1 MIRRLDA
8 FLIAQA
14 FQPLVDLSQRQPAWC
29 ARQCAL
35 LGAVCAVLWPHF
47 TDASLLSAAVVLVGF
62 LVLSATSL
70 LPGAAAAV
78 GAVTWIRILFLLAVV
93 LDFALLLLIALAVL
107 TADTTRF
114 AFSMALDLAWCGY
127 YYFAACHPPRPRVPR
142 ARGRLAHG
150 GAA

>member
-8 FLIAQA
+8 RIIAAHQWV
-14 FQPLVDLSQRQPAWC
+14 VDLSQRQPAWC

-47 TDASLLSAAVVLVGF
+47 TDVSLLSAAVALVGF

-78 GAVTWIRILFLLAVV
+78 GAVTWIRILFLLVVV

-107 TADTTRF
+107 SADTTRF
-114 AFSMALDLAWCGY
+114 AFSMAIDLAWCGY
-127 YYFAACHPPRPRVPR
+127 YYFAACHPPRPPVPR
-142 ARGRLAHG
+142 TSPRLARG
-150 GAA
+150 GAS